1 MNKKMIRKNR
11 FTLVELMVSMAVFS
25 ILLLV
30 SVQIFASSR
39 KLWLGSEQKN
49 RIYADARCAM
59 EFITARLQTQA
70 YTDGMPFGIE
80 QQSKEEENNKNSTM
94 FFPTAMPMNRK
105 KGDADRDKISMRFIG
120 FLLTKDGI
128 LRMQIYSDE
137 GKTRSFQK
145 NIPPFSNPKA
155 AWKDIKDKT
164 VGKDASKEEYN
175 QIDLMDNVY
184 KFELIPYYRED
195 GVNSTV
201 TEVSQNI
208 IISPPYR
215 LDIKLTVADSP
226 ENFKKWQDLK
236 TGTEEEKKEK
246 ETFEKEN
253 CYQFTRS
260 VLLNYRGKVLKEYEY
275 E

>member
-1 MNKKMIRKNR
+1 MNKKMIRKKR

-70 YTDGMPFGIE
+70 YTDGMPFWIKKVVKDSDVDKLEVKLG
-80 QQSKEEENNKNSTM
+80 NSVM

-120 FLLTKDGI
+120 FLLTNDGI

-137 GKTRSFQK
+137 GNIRSFQR
-145 NIPPFSNPKA
+145 NIPPFPKSYDA
-155 AWKDIKDKT
+155 FETVKRNTVYKTADKD
-164 VGKDASKEEYN
+164 YN
-175 QIDLMDNVY
+175 RIDLMENVC
-184 KFELIPYYRED
+184 KFELIPFVREE
-195 GVNSTV
+195 GVDKKAEAVN
-201 TEVSQNI
+201 EI
-208 IISPPYR
+208 KAPPYR
-215 LDIKLTVADSP
+215 LDIRLTVADSP
-226 ENFKKWQDLK
+226 ENWKNWGSATDKAAF
-236 TGTEEEKKEK
+236 EE
-246 ETFEKEN
+246 EN

-260 VLLNYRGKVLKEYEY
+260 VLLNYRGAK
-275 E
+275 

>member
-49 RIYADARCAM
+49 RVYADARCAM

-70 YTDGMPFGIE
+70 YTDGMPFYI
-80 QQSKEEENNKNSTM
+80 KKDAKNSVM

-105 KGDADRDKISMRFIG
+105 KGDADLDKISMRFIG
-120 FLLTKDGI
+120 FLLTADGV

-145 NIPPFSNPKA
+145 NMPPFSNASNAFNTVKG
-155 AWKDIKDKT
+155 KT
-164 VGKDASKEEYN
+164 IDSTASEEYN
-175 QIDLMDNVY
+175 RIDLMENVC
-184 KFELIPYYRED
+184 KFELIPYIREV
-195 GVNSTV
+195 GVDKKIEAVNET
-201 TEVSQNI
+201 NA
-208 IISPPYR
+208 PPYR
-215 LDIKLTVADSP
+215 LDIRLTVADSP
-226 ENFKKWQDLK
+226 ENWKNWGSATDKAAF
-236 TGTEEEKKEK
+236 EE
-246 ETFEKEN
+246 EN

-260 VLLNYRGKVLKEYEY
+260 VLLNYRGAK
-275 E
+275 